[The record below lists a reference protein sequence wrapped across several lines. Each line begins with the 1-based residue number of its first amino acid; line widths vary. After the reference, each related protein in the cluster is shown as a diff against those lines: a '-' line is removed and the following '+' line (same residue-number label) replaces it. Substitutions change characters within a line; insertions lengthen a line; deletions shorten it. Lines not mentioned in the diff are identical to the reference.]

1 MGKVARFLG
10 LETRAATVRTSD
22 PYLAEFFGQRG
33 IGAGAV
39 NPDTVLSNLA
49 VAARCV
55 ALRSEL
61 LASVP
66 LHLFRRT
73 ANGGRERAA
82 DLPLYGVLNDM
93 ANPNLSAFEFRELLI
108 RSLDLTGN
116 AFARIAWN
124 NRGQVTGLFPLLAG
138 AVSVERLPSGRLRY
152 KVSGDRGGT
161 EILLQ
166 EDVLHIRGPSRDGL
180 MGMSPIQIARGS
192 LAMAL
197 TQNETAAS
205 LFANSLRPSGLLS
218 YPEALTA
225 DQRAVVRTSVDQ
237 RMAGPSNAGRLMI
250 LDGGPKFEQLS
261 LTSADAEFLDARK
274 MSNEDVARIFGMPP
288 TTVGITDKATYS
300 NTEQEAR
307 ALVQNALGPLAARV
321 EAALHRCLFTE
332 AGRRTLYAE
341 HDLSGILRGDVQAR
355 FEAYRIGR
363 EIGVYSPNDIRR
375 RENETPIAE
384 GDTYHQPANWVPL
397 GTMAQTSIRSRKTV
411 ESYDENGRIKSIIEE
426 GPT

>member
-1 MGKVARFLG
+1 MGIIARLLG
-10 LETRAATVRTSD
+10 FETRAASTVRTSD
-22 PYLAEFFGQRG
+22 PYLAEFFGERG
-33 IGAGAV
+33 IGGSSV
-39 NPDTVLSNLA
+39 NADAVLSNLA

-73 ANGGRERAA
+73 ANGGRERA
-82 DLPLYGVLNDM
+82 DDMPLYAVLHDM

-108 RSLDLTGN
+108 RSLDLSGN
-116 AFARIAWN
+116 AHARIVWN
-124 NRGQVTGLFPLLAG
+124 NRGQVTGLYPMLAG
-138 AVSVERLPSGRLRY
+138 TVTVERMPSGRLRY
-152 KVSGDRGGT
+152 KVHSDRGGT

-166 EDVLHIRGPSRDGL
+166 EEVLHIRGPSRDGL
-180 MGMSPIQIARGS
+180 TGMSPIQIARGA
-192 LAMAL
+192 LALAL
-197 TQNETAAS
+197 TQNTTAAA

-218 YPEALTA
+218 YPGALTA
-225 DQRAVVRTSVDQ
+225 DQSARVRTSVEGKF
-237 RMAGPSNAGRLMI
+237 AGDRNAGKLMI
-250 LDGGPKFEQLS
+250 LDGGVKFEQLS
-261 LTSADAEFLDARK
+261 LSSEDAEFLDARK

-307 ALVQNALGPLAARV
+307 ALVQNALGPLASRV
-321 EAALHRCLFTE
+321 EAALHRCLFTD

-341 HDLSGILRGDVQAR
+341 HDLSGILRGDVSAR

-375 RENETPIAE
+375 RENEPPIAG
-384 GDTYHQPANWVPL
+384 GDAYHQPANWVPL
-397 GTMAQTSIRSRKTV
+397 GSPAPAAGGG
-411 ESYDENGRIKSIIEE
+411 NG
-426 GPT
+426 

>member
-1 MGKVARFLG
+1 MGIIKRFLG
-10 LETRAATVRTSD
+10 LETRAARTVRTSD

-39 NPDTVLSNLA
+39 NADAVLSNLA

-73 ANGGRERAA
+73 ANGGRERAD
-82 DLPLYGVLNDM
+82 DLPLYGVLHDM
-93 ANPNLSAFEFRELLI
+93 ANPNLSAFEFRELMI

-116 AFARIAWN
+116 AYARIVWN
-124 NRGQVTGLFPLLAG
+124 SRGQVTALVPLPGG
-138 AVSVERLPSGRLRY
+138 AVAVERLPSGRLRY
-152 KVSGDRGGT
+152 KVSGERGGAET
-161 EILLQ
+161 LLQ

-192 LAMAL
+192 LALAL
-197 TQNETAAS
+197 SQNETANS
-205 LFANSLRPSGLLS
+205 LFANALRPSGVLS
-218 YPEALTA
+218 YPTQLGTEARTA
-225 DQRAVVRTSVDQ
+225 AREAIDRKLG
-237 RMAGPSNAGRLMI
+237 GPENAGRLMV
-250 LDGGPKFEQLS
+250 LDGGVKFERLS
-261 LTSADAEFLDARK
+261 LTSEDAEFLDARK

-321 EAALHRCLFTE
+321 EAAMQRCLLTD
-332 AGRRTLYAE
+332 AGRRTLYME

-375 RENETPIAE
+375 RENEPPIAE
-384 GDTYHQPANWVPL
+384 GDSYHQPANWAPL
-397 GTMAQTSIRSRKTV
+397 GTTAK
-411 ESYDENGRIKSIIEE
+411 
-426 GPT
+426 PAA